1 MAGFTIVSWRQYSPI
16 DKFLNKFKRKGFL
29 LYTGLVLASTLYM
42 MYSVSNLPEVPKE
55 RESKKGKKKKKVKGR
70 DNGKGKTT
78 RTAKSGD
85 IPGVEPGTEPGAQT
99 GTSSF
104 PKSHD
109 IPLETLTQS
118 QKNHIVYTWSKKEL
132 FSYLFD
138 AKIFP
143 DLDDDLDIIRNQVI
157 EVYDKRYLIS

>member
-1 MAGFTIVSWRQYSPI
+1 M
-16 DKFLNKFKRKGFL
+16 
-29 LYTGLVLASTLYM
+29 LASTLYM

-55 RESKKGKKKKKVKGR
+55 RERKKGKKKKKVKGR
-70 DNGKGKTT
+70 DNGKGKTN

-85 IPGVEPGTEPGAQT
+85 IPEVEPGTEPGAQT
-99 GTSSF
+99 GTNSF
-104 PKSHD
+104 PKSND

>member
-78 RTAKSGD
+78 RTAISED

>member
-1 MAGFTIVSWRQYSPI
+1 MGFTIISWRQYSPI

-29 LYTGLVLASTLYM
+29 LYTGLVLASTVYM

-55 RESKKGKKKKKVKGR
+55 RESKKGKKTKKNVKGR
-70 DNGKGKTT
+70 DNGKKTT
-78 RTAKSGD
+78 RTAKPGD
-85 IPGVEPGTEPGAQT
+85 TPGAEPGTEPGAKK
-99 GTSSF
+99 GTNSF
-104 PKSHD
+104 PKTHE